1 VSLDYQAADRQ
12 AHARAMG
19 FCRKECIE
27 EPFDVFWIDARTK
40 VGYGDQDTLTADEC
54 RTHLEHAGAI
64 GNRPH
69 RIDQDDLLQLTFAG
83 HHPRQIRRQISQ
95 NENSFRPQFGARE
108 LKNLTYD
115 DIDEDWAPFSIGYLE

>member
-1 VSLDYQAADRQ
+1 MHR
-12 AHARAMG
+12 RAL
-19 FCRKECIE
+19 RR
-27 EPFDVFWIDARTK
+27 FWIDARTR
-40 VGYGDQDTLTADEC
+40 VGYGDQDTLTADES
-54 RTHLEHAGAI
+54 RTHHEHAGAI

-69 RIDQDDLLQLTFAG
+69 RIDGIPDQVQDDLLLLTFAG

-115 DIDEDWAPFSIGYLE
+115 AIDEDWAPFSIGYLE